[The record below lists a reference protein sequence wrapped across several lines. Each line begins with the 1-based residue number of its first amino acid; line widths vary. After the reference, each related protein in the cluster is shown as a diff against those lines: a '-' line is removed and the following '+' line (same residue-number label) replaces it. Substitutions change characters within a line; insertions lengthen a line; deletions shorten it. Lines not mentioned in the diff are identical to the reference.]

1 MANWSCNI
9 DTRGR
14 VIRGLAGL
22 IALAGGIYLLIAT
35 DSAFWSTGLCTL
47 GAFALFEA
55 VKGWCALRAL
65 GVRLPF

>member
-1 MANWSCNI
+1 MDTWSCNI
-9 DTRGR
+9 DSRGR
-14 VIRGLAGL
+14 IIRALVGIVVLASGV
-22 IALAGGIYLLIAT
+22 YLLIGT

-65 GVRLPF
+65 GVKLPF

>member
-1 MANWSCNI
+1 MTKWSCNI
-9 DTRGR
+9 DSRGR
-14 VIRGLAGL
+14 IIRGLLGMV
-22 IALAGGIYLLIAT
+22 ALASGIHLLIRT

-65 GVRLPF
+65 GVKLPF